1 MELFHLVIIDMFLF
15 FQVLEHFD
23 NVFDTDTIKHIKLN
37 MPLIKNIFRS
47 LEEEF
52 RRPSPKYDKL
62 RSKQI
67 KITDKLYPTLN
78 EEQKKLYEKC
88 CQINNELAG
97 LEDEQ
102 LICFGYILGKQLDE
116 EGKMSRN

>member
-1 MELFHLVIIDMFLF
+1 MNEEEQAM
-15 FQVLEHFD
+15 LEHFD

-37 MPLIKNIFRS
+37 MPLIKNIYRS

-52 RRPSPKYDKL
+52 RQPRPKYDKL

-67 KITDKLYPTLN
+67 EITDKLYPTLS

-88 CQINNELAG
+88 CQINNELAAF
-97 LEDEQ
+97 EDEQ